1 MSLYRGPSR
10 AATADAAALRAELEG
25 VVRHPASV
33 ERPSASEGE
42 RRAAEWR
49 GCRMHDYPEAFREH
63 VAACARRAGVHLRR
77 GLRFRN
83 PDNVDFSTTADAVGL
98 CHEVVQSLVVRPGD
112 RATHRK

>member
-1 MSLYRGPSR
+1 M

-25 VVRHPASV
+25 VVRHLASF

-42 RRAAEWR
+42 RRAAEWIAR
-49 GCRMHDYPEAFREH
+49 RLSEH

-83 PDNVDFSTTADAVGL
+83 ATDALIARRAGLGL
-98 CHEVVQSLVVRPGD
+98 CHEVVQSLAVRPGD